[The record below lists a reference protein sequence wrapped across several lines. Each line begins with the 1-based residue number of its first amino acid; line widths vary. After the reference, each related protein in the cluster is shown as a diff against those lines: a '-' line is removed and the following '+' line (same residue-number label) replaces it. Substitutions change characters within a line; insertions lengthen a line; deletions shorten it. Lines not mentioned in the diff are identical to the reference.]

1 MQYSF
6 RNDIFSLRFSLN
18 VYNYITR
25 KELLNNPTLGVH
37 MFNSFSAAEN
47 FIKEHNIRMVD
58 LKFSDLAGRWHHVTI
73 SAVEFTQQ
81 LLTNGVG
88 FDGSSVGL
96 KSVKSGDMALIPDLS
111 TGVIDP
117 FWDIPTISFISNT
130 VEADTKVNFQ
140 DDPREVARKAET
152 ILSQSGIATHSLW
165 GPEFEFYILNRI
177 AYENRSHTASY
188 VMEAS
193 EGIWNSNTPGYRDC
207 IPSHGGY
214 HAIAPQ
220 DHHFQTR
227 AKMVATLED
236 MRIPIKYHHHEVG
249 APGQCEIETPM
260 LPLLFAAD
268 ASMMIKYVTKMIAV
282 QQGQR
287 VTYLPKP
294 FFGEAGSGMHFHIQL
309 FKNNTNLFYDSKAEN
324 LLSQT
329 ALFFIGGLLTHSPA
343 VLAFTNPSTNSYRR
357 LVPGYEAP
365 VNCFFSSGNRS
376 AAIRVPKYATE
387 PDKVRFEFRPPD
399 ATSNPYLALAAM
411 LMAGLDGINK
421 KVDPTKAGLGPINEN
436 IFSWSPEQRSKIKS
450 LPCSLSTAMDA
461 LESDHSFLQNGHVFS
476 DNLINN
482 WICTKREEDKQ
493 VSIRPHPYE
502 IELYADY

>member
-1 MQYSF
+1 
-6 RNDIFSLRFSLN
+6 
-18 VYNYITR
+18 
-25 KELLNNPTLGVH
+25 
-37 MFNSFSAAEN
+37 MFNSFIAAEK
-47 FIKEHNIRMVD
+47 FVKEHNIRMVD

-73 SAVEFTQQ
+73 SSGEFTQQ
-81 LLTNGVG
+81 LMIDGIG

-111 TGVIDP
+111 TGIIDP
-117 FWDIPTISFISNT
+117 FWEIPTLSFISNT
-130 VEADTKVNFQ
+130 VEADTKALFQ
-140 DDPREVARKAET
+140 DDPREVARRAEAT
-152 ILSQSGIATHSLW
+152 LIGSKLATHSLW
-165 GPEFEFYILNRI
+165 GPEFEFYILNEI
-177 AYENRSHTASY
+177 AYDNRSHTASY
-188 VMEAS
+188 LLDAA
-193 EGIWNSNTPGYRDC
+193 EGIWNSNVQGFRDC
-207 IPSHGGY
+207 IPAHGGY
-214 HAIAPQ
+214 HAMAPL
-220 DHHFQTR
+220 DHHYQTR
-227 AKMVATLED
+227 AKMVTTLED
-236 MRIPIKYHHHEVG
+236 MHIPVKYHHHEVG

-268 ASMMIKYVTKMIAV
+268 ASMTIKYVTKMIAL

-309 FKNNTNLFYDSKAEN
+309 FNDKTNVFYDPDGEY

-329 ALFFIGGLLTHSPA
+329 ALLFIGGLLTHAPA

-376 AAIRVPKYATE
+376 AAIRVPKYATT

-411 LMAGLDGINK
+411 LMAGLDGINHK
-421 KVDPTKAGLGPINEN
+421 IDPTKAGFGPINEN
-436 IFSWSPEQRSKIKS
+436 IFSWSQEQRSRIKP
-450 LPCSLSTAMDA
+450 LPCSLTAAMDA
-461 LESDHSFLQNGHVFS
+461 LESDNSFLQTGHVFS
-476 DNLINN
+476 ENLINN
-482 WICTKREEDKQ
+482 WICAKREEEKQ

-502 IELYADY
+502 IEMYSDI